1 MSKSDLLQEKAV
13 DWETAT
19 APSLEDIET
28 LATQV
33 FRELPAKF
41 RLCCENVVFWV
52 MDFPDEETMETME
65 LESEY
70 DLLGLYYG
78 GGVPS
83 PPALREAVLPDKIF
97 LYRQPLLS
105 YWAEHGDSLG
115 ELVRHVLIHEI
126 GHHFGFSD
134 EDMELIEESEDGTE
148 EEKTDSN

>member
-1 MSKSDLLQEKAV
+1 MSKRDFLQGKGI

-19 APSLEDIET
+19 APSLEDVEA
-28 LATQV
+28 LAARV
-33 FRELPAKF
+33 FRELPARF

-52 MDFPDEETMETME
+52 TDFPDEETIATME

-83 PPALREAVLPDKIF
+83 PPILRESVLPDKIF

-105 YWAEHGDSLG
+105 YWTEHNDSLG
-115 ELVRHVLIHEI
+115 DLVRHVLIHEI

-134 EDMELIEESEDGTE
+134 EDMELIEESENSH
-148 EEKTDSN
+148 EK

>member
-1 MSKSDLLQEKAV
+1 M
-13 DWETAT
+13 
-19 APSLEDIET
+19 
-28 LATQV
+28 ATQV

-65 LESEY
+65 LENEY

-83 PPALREAVLPDKIF
+83 PPALRESVLPDKIF

-115 ELVRHVLIHEI
+115 DLVRHVLIHEI

-134 EDMELIEESEDGTE
+134 EDMELIEETEDSAE
-148 EEKTDSN
+148 EEKADTK

>member
-13 DWETAT
+13 DWETVT

-28 LATQV
+28 LATRV
-33 FRELPAKF
+33 FRELPSKF

-83 PPALREAVLPDKIF
+83 PPALRESVLPDKIF

-115 ELVRHVLIHEI
+115 DLVRHVLVHEI

-134 EDMELIEESEDGTE
+134 EDMELIEESKHPTE
-148 EEKTDSN
+148 E

>member
-28 LATQV
+28 LAARV

-83 PPALREAVLPDKIF
+83 PPALRESVLPDKIF

-105 YWAEHGDSLG
+105 YWAGHGDSLG
-115 ELVRHVLIHEI
+115 DLVRHVLIHEI

-134 EDMELIEESEDGTE
+134 EDMELIEEGKDPAE
-148 EEKTDSN
+148 E